1 MSKRKNRSASSPN
14 LPQSALE
21 RARQQIGKTE
31 SAVEEEVPVAP
42 VEAKVEPVA
51 RPVAVPKPAPR
62 PTRSTTPVTSR
73 SASGSPR
80 RRTTAD
86 TASKRRKDDH
96 LDMDYIRNRLENPTR
111 TVTEEQL
118 RQDYSYVIR
127 DLRSMAILAV
137 ALIAALV
144 VLAQVLPK

>member
-14 LPQSALE
+14 LPQSTLE

-31 SAVEEEVPVAP
+31 SAVEEEAPVTP

-51 RPVAVPKPAPR
+51 APAPKPSPR
-62 PTRSTTPVTSR
+62 PARATTATSTRSSTS
-73 SASGSPR
+73 SAR
-80 RRTTAD
+80 RRTTTD
-86 TASKRRKDDH
+86 TASKRRKDEM
-96 LDMDYIRNRLENPTR
+96 DMDYIRNRLEHPTR

-118 RQDYSYVIR
+118 RQEYSYVTK

>member
-14 LPQSALE
+14 LPQSTLE

-31 SAVEEEVPVAP
+31 SAVEEEAPAAP

-51 RPVAVPKPAPR
+51 KPVVAPAPR
-62 PTRSTTPVTSR
+62 PGPRPARATTGTS
-73 SASGSPR
+73 SAR
-80 RRTTAD
+80 RRTTTD
-86 TASKRRKDDH
+86 TASKRRKDEM
-96 LDMDYIRNRLENPTR
+96 DMDYVRNRLEHPTR
-111 TVTEEQL
+111 VVTEEQL
-118 RQDYSYVIR
+118 RQEYSYVTQ